1 MSVSCAT
8 MAIGHATS
16 RDVVRAAASGSR
28 DEMASTSEPTLDSSA
43 LAALVRLR
51 AMLERA
57 VEEAAGGRM
66 SKLGGWGAA

>member
-1 MSVSCAT
+1 
-8 MAIGHATS
+8 
-16 RDVVRAAASGSR
+16 
-28 DEMASTSEPTLDSSA
+28 MASTSEPTLDSSA